1 MQVMCGMKTRTR
13 RQDSK
18 KPREKSEF
26 DQKVLD
32 VRRTTRVVA
41 GGRRFT
47 FRATVAVGDRKGR
60 VGVGVGKGADV
71 ASAVAKA
78 VYGAKKYLILVPIT
92 KACSI
97 PHEVIGKASA
107 ARVLLKPAKEGR
119 GLVVGGPVRAIAELA
134 GIRNLTAKI
143 LGRTPNKLNNA
154 RATIEA
160 LKKLKTP

>member
-1 MQVMCGMKTRTR
+1 MKTKNK
-13 RQDSK
+13 RQDVRK
-18 KPREKSEF
+18 QKEKSEF
-26 DQKVLD
+26 DQRVLD

-47 FRATVAVGDRKGR
+47 FRATVAIGNRKET
-60 VGVGVGKGADV
+60 VGVGVGKSADV

-78 VYGAKKYLILVPIT
+78 VEDAKKHLTFVALT
-92 KACSI
+92 EAHSI
-97 PHEVIGKASA
+97 SREVTGKESA

-119 GLVVGGPVRAIAELA
+119 GLVAGGPIRAIADLA

-143 LGRTPNKLNNA
+143 LGRTQNKLNNA

-160 LKKLKTP
+160 LKKLKVS